1 MSNGKNAYLMEE
13 RSSNSPRLVEN
24 LRFSREAFIKLCLQE
39 HIPMPKQW
47 QALAN
52 EMAEKERERRF
63 PNRCS
68 VQEACVLMAG
78 DELDTAEK
86 YDTGDIRFT
95 AEQNAL
101 YENLTKKIQKTD
113 FSYSFDGEI
122 WKNPGNVYEPYEA
135 VFSRE
140 TYWKWFKENPMGFND
155 PPWFNGLQID
165 HEKDE
170 INLSGLS
177 KNEDDLIS
185 YLKEWNPLIKKVI
198 PIILIWRSRPDGERK
213 TAKTLLDALNYAAK
227 KDGWGTGNPVK
238 LGEDRPLSK
247 NQVLAIQ
254 TLLLPSDGGPG
265 AGKKKSIDL
274 EDAYK
279 ASCDAQNPKRK
290 RKGVIDPK

>member
-1 MSNGKNAYLMEE
+1 VNPPKAERAKPSLSSDYNLLFKNKIGE
-13 RSSNSPRLVEN
+13 SS
-24 LRFSREAFIKLCLQE
+24 
-39 HIPMPKQW
+39 
-47 QALAN
+47 
-52 EMAEKERERRF
+52 
-63 PNRCS
+63 
-68 VQEACVLMAG
+68 
-78 DELDTAEK
+78 LD
-86 YDTGDIRFT
+86 IHR
-95 AEQNAL
+95 
-101 YENLTKKIQKTD
+101 
-113 FSYSFDGEI
+113 
-122 WKNPGNVYEPYEA
+122 
-135 VFSRE
+135 
-140 TYWKWFKENPMGFND
+140 
-155 PPWFNGLQID
+155 
-165 HEKDE
+165 
-170 INLSGLS
+170 
-177 KNEDDLIS
+177 
-185 YLKEWNPLIKKVI
+185 WNPLIKKVI

>member
-1 MSNGKNAYLMEE
+1 
-13 RSSNSPRLVEN
+13 
-24 LRFSREAFIKLCLQE
+24 
-39 HIPMPKQW
+39 
-47 QALAN
+47 
-52 EMAEKERERRF
+52 
-63 PNRCS
+63 
-68 VQEACVLMAG
+68 
-78 DELDTAEK
+78 
-86 YDTGDIRFT
+86 
-95 AEQNAL
+95 
-101 YENLTKKIQKTD
+101 
-113 FSYSFDGEI
+113 
-122 WKNPGNVYEPYEA
+122 
-135 VFSRE
+135 
-140 TYWKWFKENPMGFND
+140 MGFND

-165 HEKDE
+165 NEKDE

-185 YLKEWNPLIKKVI
+185 YLKEWKPLIKKVI

>member
-1 MSNGKNAYLMEE
+1 MSNGKNAYLMKE

-52 EMAEKERERRF
+52 DMAEKERERRF

-165 HEKDE
+165 NEKDG

-213 TAKTLLDALNYAAK
+213 SWEKIDHCQKIKCSQFRHCCCPLMVVPERGRKSQSILKMPIKHLATHRTPK
-227 KDGWGTGNPVK
+227 GN
-238 LGEDRPLSK
+238 ER
-247 NQVLAIQ
+247 
-254 TLLLPSDGGPG
+254 
-265 AGKKKSIDL
+265 
-274 EDAYK
+274 E
-279 ASCDAQNPKRK
+279 
-290 RKGVIDPK
+290 